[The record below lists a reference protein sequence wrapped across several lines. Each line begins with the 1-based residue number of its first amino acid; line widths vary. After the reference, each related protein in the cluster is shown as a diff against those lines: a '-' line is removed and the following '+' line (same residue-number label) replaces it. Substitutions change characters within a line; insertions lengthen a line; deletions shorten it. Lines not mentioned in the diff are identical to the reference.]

1 MTSQISLSNSM
12 GVEPCRGEAS
22 PISYANGGF
31 SDPLAE
37 TVRTTPLRDNTAA
50 PKDDIARRGLP
61 SRFEIKQEVLMS
73 EKIELEAMSR
83 RRMLSGLGLVAAA
96 SLAVPATMLTATEAE
111 AVVGR
116 PLSPGS
122 VAGVARRQNR
132 RAYKKKKKK

>member
-1 MTSQISLSNSM
+1 MAQEVMRGSVHDARTAYLRDMPPPLRIISLLHTYHQN
-12 GVEPCRGEAS
+12 
-22 PISYANGGF
+22 
-31 SDPLAE
+31 
-37 TVRTTPLRDNTAA
+37 LRV
-50 PKDDIARRGLP
+50 KR
-61 SRFEIKQEVLMS
+61 EVLMN
-73 EKIELEAMSR
+73 EKMELEAISR